1 MPINSTDRG
10 IDWNEANTEKKL
22 EFLYGW
28 CENLESMLNRRGA
41 EINSLHQR
49 LNEIEKGLPGNA

>member
-41 EINSLHQR
+41 KI
-49 LNEIEKGLPGNA
+49 